1 MGTANNRFGKITT
14 PRLVFGRLTMRGI
27 GDAARAAATI
37 AMPSKIPSLVKPL
50 TRWIIRPFTKRNS
63 TTQLISQPRFQK
75 QPP

>member
-14 PRLVFGRLTMRGI
+14 PRLVFGRFTMSGM
-27 GDAARAAATI
+27 GAAARAPATT

-50 TRWIIRPFTKRNS
+50 PRWIFRPLTKRKR